1 MSIGTTSGLK
11 NLNNLAGGLASTA
24 VSFAFTGN
32 ATFNILNLTDFGSRI
47 NGGLLEL
54 TVGKDGISSKIGNG
68 GTNISY
74 SNVKSSISGASSLH
88 KNSQINNTKYD
99 KQTKDA
105 LRSQWGFGDKTAKK
119 QLEEIIKGDTILKFD
134 AEGSEVA
141 QSITENGQKIIH
153 INSSQNEGFIDLG
166 LILQHE
172 AHRDG
177 IVSDAQSQF
186 IETANAVAGHTQMA
200 LAMAIDKLYTKD
212 MLNHITSDSN
222 LQNDINAY
230 MYAAYTGNTS
240 LFAGYVGASYD
251 SSADYWKL
259 MDDGSLAYDGKAN
272 LYDENGNLIYKTEKT
287 GLEGSLVEIL
297 YGKNATAE
305 QIDEVRNLM
314 DKNFSHYTVG
324 DDASNKDN
332 WYWNTNANEGKS
344 ISVDQYQEIYETR
357 VLKDST
363 TGFEG
368 TIEQHNPRNIYDNM
382 VANETMDIRQEYQGL
397 FGGIKAYMNNESK
410 YISYEEFK
418 DNNFITGGMPEY
430 QVNSPVPNGSDIST
444 LFGAS
449 GTSAAGTLKT
459 HAGIDW
465 AVVSGTEIYPLLVN
479 ENTFVSSAQFTDN
492 WLKEIQGKHLILQSN
507 FNYNYKGYSIE
518 ENIFQSYDHM
528 SSSSLKLYDVI
539 SQNTLLG
546 LSGNTGQW
554 NGNGYGAHLHV
565 DIYSNLDSSPLLNYV
580 NMDYQ
585 NLITDTLSHQSS
597 LNTKPMQYYDPLSL
611 LADFT
616 YKIRHDAYTY

>member
-1 MSIGTTSGLK
+1 MNNSQQIGNIKSFNTLM
-11 NLNNLAGGLASTA
+11 GGLATNTS
-24 VSFAFTGN
+24 SLLMGGN

-74 SNVKSSISGASSLH
+74 SNIKSSISGASSLH

-119 QLEEIIKGDTILKFD
+119 QLEEIIKGDTILKLD

-230 MYAAYTGNTS
+230 LYAAYTGNTG
-240 LFAGYVGASYD
+240 LFADYVGASYD

-259 MDDGSLAYDGKAN
+259 VQREDGTYGVKFDFNHSLVDEEGNVLVKNDMDIFDEEGNIIGHKKEMSYSASLGMLLGTYTNYLDNSEKFTENRTNDKAYIGKNTEKYMETQGFTWSTSDGWINTTNPDASIAVNGYTMTLVDLMSGKGVSLEEGFANFNLRDEKNNVIGKASVPYGDG
-272 LYDENGNLIYKTEKT
+272 YDRYLAFENMVPQGDLLKAGMFHVDTNGNVLM
-287 GLEGSLVEIL
+287 
-297 YGKNATAE
+297 YGVSSTLPTPS
-305 QIDEVRNLM
+305 D
-314 DKNFSHYTVG
+314 FG
-324 DDASNKDN
+324 KD
-332 WYWNTNANEGKS
+332 YPA
-344 ISVDQYQEIYETR
+344 VAD
-357 VLKDST
+357 
-363 TGFEG
+363 G
-368 TIEQHNPRNIYDNM
+368 TYAFIYDNH
-382 VANETMDIRQEYQGL
+382 
-397 FGGIKAYMNNESK
+397 
-410 YISYEEFK
+410 YISETEFYSALRL
-418 DNNFITGGMPEY
+418 F
-430 QVNSPVPNGSDIST
+430 NG
-444 LFGAS
+444 
-449 GTSAAGTLKT
+449 
-459 HAGIDW
+459 
-465 AVVSGTEIYPLLVN
+465 
-479 ENTFVSSAQFTDN
+479 
-492 WLKEIQGKHLILQSN
+492 
-507 FNYNYKGYSIE
+507 
-518 ENIFQSYDHM
+518 
-528 SSSSLKLYDVI
+528 
-539 SQNTLLG
+539 
-546 LSGNTGQW
+546 
-554 NGNGYGAHLHV
+554 
-565 DIYSNLDSSPLLNYV
+565 
-580 NMDYQ
+580 DYQ
-585 NLITDTLSHQSS
+585 NQNFDVSLVTGNNKNNPDYRDNVPGFYFDNKGFLTEQTTNYINYHRSNNGDWMSLKRKTGSQGCLITYPSQYLMQQVLPDTKTNRSVDGYFYINRTLY
-597 LNTKPMQYYDPLSL
+597 NYY
-611 LADFT
+611 
-616 YKIRHDAYTY
+616 

>member
-1 MSIGTTSGLK
+1 MHRY
-11 NLNNLAGGLASTA
+11 A
-24 VSFAFTGN
+24 
-32 ATFNILNLTDFGSRI
+32 
-47 NGGLLEL
+47 
-54 TVGKDGISSKIGNG
+54 VGKDGISSKIGNG

>member
-1 MSIGTTSGLK
+1 MFEKYVCFI
-11 NLNNLAGGLASTA
+11 
-24 VSFAFTGN
+24 FF
-32 ATFNILNLTDFGSRI
+32 
-47 NGGLLEL
+47 E
-54 TVGKDGISSKIGNG
+54 
-68 GTNISY
+68 
-74 SNVKSSISGASSLH
+74 
-88 KNSQINNTKYD
+88 NSDVQ
-99 KQTKDA
+99 
-105 LRSQWGFGDKTAKK
+105 R
-119 QLEEIIKGDTILKFD
+119 
-134 AEGSEVA
+134 
-141 QSITENGQKIIH
+141 QKIIH

-177 IVSDAQSQF
+177 IVSDEQSQQ
-186 IETANAVAGHTQMA
+186 IETVNAVAGHTKMA
-200 LAMAIDKLYTKD
+200 LAMANDKLYTKD
-212 MLNHITSDSN
+212 MLNHISSDSN

-230 MYAAYTGNTS
+230 LYAAYTGNTS
-240 LFAGYVGASYD
+240 LFAGYVGANYD
-251 SSADYWKL
+251 TSADYWKL

-287 GLEGSLVEIL
+287 GLEESLIEIL
-297 YGKNATAE
+297 YGENATKEQKNAA
-305 QIDEVRNLM
+305 IDLLE
-314 DKNFSHYTVG
+314 KNFSHYVKGG
-324 DDASNKDN
+324 DANNRDN

-418 DNNFITGGMPEY
+418 DNNFITRGMPEY

-449 GTSAAGTLKT
+449 GTNAAGTLKT

-465 AVVSGTEIYPLLVN
+465 AVVSGTEVYPLLVN
-479 ENTFVSSAQFTDN
+479 ENTFVSSKQFTDN